1 MGKIIS
7 GLKWTVV
14 EKFSVQIVQFV
25 LSIIIARLVSP
36 TEYGILAILMVFINI
51 PQVFIDS
58 GLGNALIY
66 RNKMDED
73 SMQTTF
79 SFNLAVSSAFV
90 VLMFFAAPFI
100 ESFYNLPKLSLYI
113 RTTSIVL
120 LTNSLIV
127 VPTAILKIK
136 LDFKPLSVANVC
148 STILSGIIGV
158 AMAYGG
164 FGIWALIG
172 QLMSRSIILAFMLV
186 FNCKW
191 MPKLHFKKQAF
202 LPLYRYG
209 INIFCVGMITKFT
222 DEGISFL
229 IAKKLSPWNLGI
241 YTRSLQFASFS
252 QASFSAVIQTVM
264 FPSFSAIKDNK
275 EKFHQ
280 VFRDA
285 IEYQAAF
292 SMPLWFALALLA
304 KPIVLLLLTE
314 KWIAVVPLLQIICMG
329 KLLVLVGNI
338 TEQILMAKG
347 RSDLFLRQQIFKMG
361 LKLVAVLGALPFGL
375 IAITVADA
383 ATTFCNFFITN
394 AFAHNVDE
402 IGIFKQLR
410 IVLPYFVSS
419 VVAAI
424 IGSASIWM
432 IDNNLLE
439 IVVFAIVF
447 LFVYYIMVEKVYK
460 KTLLTTL
467 YLKVF

>member
-7 GLKWTVV
+7 GLKWTVL

-66 RNKMDED
+66 KNKMDED

-90 VLMFFAAPFI
+90 VLMFFAAPYI
-100 ESFYNLPKLSLYI
+100 EAFYNLPKLALYI
-113 RTTSIVL
+113 RITSIVL

-127 VPTAILKIK
+127 VPTAILKIR
-136 LDFKPLSVANVC
+136 LDFKPLSVSNVF

-158 AMAYGG
+158 AMAYAG

-172 QLMSRSIILAFMLV
+172 QLMSRSLILAVMLV

-191 MPKLHFKKQAF
+191 LPKLRFKKKAF

-222 DEGISFL
+222 DEGISFM
-229 IAKKLSPWNLGI
+229 IAKKLNPWNLGI

-264 FPSFSAIKDNK
+264 FPSFSAIKNNK

-292 SMPLWFALALLA
+292 SMPLWFALAILA
-304 KPIVLLLLTE
+304 KPIILLLLTE

-329 KLLVLVGNI
+329 KLLVLVSNI
-338 TEQILMAKG
+338 TEQVLMAKG
-347 RSDLFLRQQIFKMG
+347 RSDLFLKQQIYKMG
-361 LKLVAVLGALPFGL
+361 LKLIAVLCAMPFGL

-383 ATTFCNFFITN
+383 STTFCNFFITN
-394 AFAHNVDE
+394 KFAHNVDE
-402 IGIFKQLR
+402 IGIMKQLR
-410 IVLPYFVSS
+410 IVSPYFVSS

-424 IGSASIWM
+424 VGSLSIYM
-432 IDNNLLE
+432 IDNNILK
-439 IVVFAIVF
+439 IAIFAVVF
-447 LFVYYIMVEKVYK
+447 LLSYYLMVEQVYR

-467 YLKVF
+467 LHKIF